1 MASDILHIKDGYY
14 FDVPKFLWRSNYK
27 EPGEFPAWFLRLDP
41 DFQIWEADRTIQ
53 ALKVVGI
60 EASKLEGL
68 KEEWSHWQHQNHKNH
83 GWPLWAYV
91 ESRLDDVAKKAT
103 RWAKSQSQPP
113 RDPVVAYL
121 AEHPEEQ
128 YGWVHKLLHDP
139 AVSKSWDAWK
149 RGNASRGR

>member
-68 KEEWSHWQHQNHKNH
+68 KEEWSHWQHQNH
-83 GWPLWAYV
+83 
-91 ESRLDDVAKKAT
+91 
-103 RWAKSQSQPP
+103 
-113 RDPVVAYL
+113 
-121 AEHPEEQ
+121 
-128 YGWVHKLLHDP
+128 
-139 AVSKSWDAWK
+139 
-149 RGNASRGR
+149 